1 MRMHNPAHPGLI
13 LREFLSD
20 TSVTEAA
27 ARLGVTRAA
36 LSRIL
41 NGKAA
46 VSADMAVRL
55 SILLPNTSPTFWATL
70 QTHYDLWQAE
80 QKPHDF
86 VVPSPKPWFDTHSPA
101 FCRFFL
107 LSIVKQ
113 AV

>member
-1 MRMHNPAHPGLI
+1 MPKLSIIKIIIKEPVMRMHNPAHPGLI

-86 VVPSPKPWFDTHSPA
+86 VVPLTEA
-101 FCRFFL
+101 L
-107 LSIVKQ
+107 V
-113 AV
+113 

>member
-1 MRMHNPAHPGLI
+1 MHNPVHPGWV
-13 LREFLSD
+13 LREYLGD

-27 ARLGVTRAA
+27 KRLGVTRAA

-55 SILLPNTSPTFWATL
+55 SILLGTSSEMWAGM
-70 QTHYDLWQAE
+70 QTQYDLWQAE

-86 VVPSPKPWFDTHSPA
+86 VVPLHVA
-101 FCRFFL
+101 Y
-107 LSIVKQ
+107 
-113 AV
+113 A